1 MFQFMKKQKYLA
13 YLTQVIENIEENL
26 KFQADLMDAK
36 NSYLITD
43 INLKNALRDCKTIA
57 KGWEAADNLLRI
69 KGASVMNMKLMTAID
84 YASEVQLKNIELVEH
99 MILLQSNNDLIQ
111 RIESVGKSLAG
122 TDNSDEIAAIERD
135 YGIMLKGFSKQE
147 YYLKA
152 SHEIFSDINR
162 HPKF

>member
-57 KGWEAADNLLRI
+57 KGWEAADN
-69 KGASVMNMKLMTAID
+69 
-84 YASEVQLKNIELVEH
+84 
-99 MILLQSNNDLIQ
+99 
-111 RIESVGKSLAG
+111 
-122 TDNSDEIAAIERD
+122 
-135 YGIMLKGFSKQE
+135 
-147 YYLKA
+147 
-152 SHEIFSDINR
+152 
-162 HPKF
+162 